1 MSSIDL
7 AKIQFHSQEL
17 SQLFSFLNKTVK
29 TVAPIH
35 ISGPVGSG
43 KTTWSQWLISQWP
56 SMRLLQFEGR
66 QFDVVEFKESTNEF
80 ISGLIC
86 IENVDR
92 ISLAMQSDLFS
103 FLDQRNQSNQI
114 KIITTSTKKLRDLVS
129 DELFRLD
136 LFCKLTVL
144 QIDLPP
150 LKNIKDEVLST
161 AEFYLRV
168 FEILYKKNNLKFS
181 EAAVAKLATYSW
193 PGNFSELENVIE
205 RSVIL
210 SQDQSVSPEHIIFQF
225 ENRSA
230 LEQDSLAGVSLSE
243 MERRLILQTL
253 TLTDQNRTKAAQI
266 LGISI
271 RTLRNKLHEYKEA
284 GLL

>member
-35 ISGPVGSG
+35 ISGPVGCG

-66 QFDVVEFKESTNEF
+66 QLDVTDFKELTKEF

-86 IENVDR
+86 IENIDR
-92 ISLAMQSDLFS
+92 ISSTMQSELFS
-103 FLDQRNQSNQI
+103 FLEQRNQSNQI

-150 LKNIKDEVLST
+150 LKNIKDEILST
-161 AEFYLRV
+161 AKFYMRV
-168 FEILYKKNNLKFS
+168 FEILYKKNNLKLS
-181 EAAVAKLATYSW
+181 EAAIAKLASYNW

-210 SQDQSVSPEHIIFQF
+210 SQDQFVAPEHIIFQF
-225 ENRSA
+225 ANRSRVD
-230 LEQDSLAGVSLSE
+230 QDCLAGVSLSE